1 MNVLILSCG
10 TGGGHNSAGRAVAE
24 ELQRRG
30 HTVEMFNPY
39 TLKSKRL
46 ATAIDKSYVLTARNA
61 PRAFGVVYKCGDIV
75 RKFPGR
81 SPIYYLHKAMNKTM
95 AAYLSAHHFDIVITP
110 HFLAAEILTNMRKH
124 GIETPRTIFIATDYV
139 CTPFTEETE
148 CDAYVTPAP
157 DLEEDFVGRGV
168 PKAKVYPFGIPVRQ
182 CFSVQETQE
191 EVRARLGLEQDKK
204 YVLFTGGSMGVK
216 TIFESITR
224 LEEQIE
230 HRSDIGMIVV
240 CGHNQDLYTKL
251 EQKNSPNVTL
261 IGFTDDMSSYM
272 KAANVFVTKPGGL
285 STTEAAVVGVP
296 ILHTSAIPGCETY
309 NAKYFQS
316 RGMSVDCTKDA
327 DPVKTALELLDDSA
341 RCRDMVERQ
350 KRSIN
355 GNAAADICDLAEKIV
370 NE

>member
-1 MNVLILSCG
+1 MQVLILSCG

-46 ATAIDKSYVLTARNA
+46 ATAIDQSYVLTARNA

-81 SPIYYLHKAMNKTM
+81 SPIYYVHKAMNKTM
-95 AAYLSAHHFDIVITP
+95 SAYLSEHHFDIIITP

-124 GIETPRTIFIATDYV
+124 GLETPRTIFIATDYV

-157 DLEEDFVGRGV
+157 DLDADFVGRGL
-168 PKAKVYPFGIPVRQ
+168 PQSRVYSFGIPVRQ
-182 CFSVQETQE
+182 CFSVQETQA
-191 EVRARLGLEQDKK
+191 EVRERLGLAQEKK
-204 YVLFTGGSMGVK
+204 YVLFTGGSMGVR
-216 TIFESITR
+216 TIFETIER
-224 LEEQIE
+224 LEKQIE
-230 HRSDIGMIVV
+230 KRCDIGLIVV
-240 CGHNQDLYTKL
+240 CGHNRDLYTKL
-251 EQKNSPNVTL
+251 EQKHSPNVTL

-309 NAKYFQS
+309 NAKYFQAH
-316 RGMSVDCTKDA
+316 GMSVDCTKGE
-327 DPVKTALELLDDSA
+327 DPVKTVLELLDDEE
-341 RCRDMVERQ
+341 RCAQMIERQ
-350 KRSIN
+350 KGSIN
-355 GNAAADICDLAEKIV
+355 GNAASDICDLAEKLV